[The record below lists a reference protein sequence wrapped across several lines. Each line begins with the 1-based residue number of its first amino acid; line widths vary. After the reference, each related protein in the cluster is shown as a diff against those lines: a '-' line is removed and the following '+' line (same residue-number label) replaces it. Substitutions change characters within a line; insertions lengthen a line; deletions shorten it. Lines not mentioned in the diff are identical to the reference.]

1 MPGRVGRTT
10 DIPAGSLTGP
20 GRRSTDCARHRR
32 RGEAVISGLELLD
45 LGKIIAEKAVTA
57 WLRRHRARQ
66 QRTASLAELAAAEL
80 AGPVQRDKLN
90 RLLGNVGG
98 QVAERLE
105 LVLATRFKSLP
116 GNEIAAALA
125 GAGDALAEVEL
136 TDELLFAVDAD
147 GDKLA
152 AHVRSVRPPPSGLAE
167 PAAQLYD
174 IALDQS
180 CRYLTQV
187 IQHLP
192 ALPPRALAETLS
204 RLTTQTAQLDELLA
218 RVPRSTL
225 HAPRGTRHDAE
236 FTAAYL
242 RHIESTLDSVLLLGL
257 ATHEQPKLALSMAYL
272 SLSVSSTLD
281 RRSRSTRRR
290 PDRHW
295 FAETGEETT
304 STGRVEAAIG
314 AADRSFV
321 RGEAGS
327 GKTTLLHWLAVT
339 AARAAFTE
347 QLADWNSCVPFVIRL
362 RAHATG
368 ELPRPEQFLRDAWPS
383 RAAEMPELW
392 VHRRLD
398 EGSALLLVDGVDEV
412 PAARRPQ
419 VHAWLAELAR
429 EFPQA
434 RIVVTAR
441 PAAAEAKWL
450 AAEGFAAVTLEPM
463 NREDLDQFVA
473 RWHEAAH
480 RAHSLPCDPAEL
492 PAAQRR
498 LRNQFAS
505 RPHLRTL
512 AANPL
517 LAAMLCALNL
527 DQATELPRNR
537 MELYRRA
544 LEMLLETR
552 DVKRGIAGMLDVA
565 QKRVL
570 LRDLAWRLTEANR
583 IELSRSRAE
592 EHVAR
597 KLPAMPNVTESADRI
612 LDHLLERS
620 GVLREPVPGTVDFVH
635 RTFQEYLAASEAT
648 EQGRIEKL
656 ASQAHLDVWWE
667 TIVMACGHAKRTQA
681 DLLLTE
687 ILDRAAGEP
696 RRARH
701 LRLLAA
707 ACLET
712 VEELDPAVR
721 ARVDSLIEQH
731 LVPPRSVREAG
742 SLAAIGHRVLRYFP
756 STVDELSEASAA
768 ATVRAAAFTENQE
781 ALALLRGYARDPRHR
796 VQEELAQAWR
806 YFEPQR
812 YAEEVLAEAPLRDGV
827 IRVRDEHLLPFV
839 DRLTRLR
846 SLWLDLDS
854 GRRLAPLDIITGLP
868 KLTAVNLELQHE
880 TVDLEPLAEHPLL
893 HTVHLFSTAGYQR
906 HDVLAR
912 LPELVHLALFQY
924 EPMADIR
931 FLRALPNL
939 LTLSLDQL
947 EQIDDYSPLDD
958 MNSLRSLN
966 LWSRVSLASS
976 SGRAWP
982 SIRRLVLGEAG
993 SDALERIPDLLPN
1006 LEILIIDRCTA
1017 RTLAP
1022 LERLSLRKLDIR
1034 RSDHNLGSP

>member
-1 MPGRVGRTT
+1 M
-10 DIPAGSLTGP
+10 
-20 GRRSTDCARHRR
+20 
-32 RGEAVISGLELLD
+32 
-45 LGKIIAEKAVTA
+45 GKIIAEKAVTA

-105 LVLATRFKSLP
+105 LVLATRFTSLPGNVGGQVAERLELVLATRFTSLP

-136 TDELLFAVDAD
+136 TDDLLFAVDAD

-152 AHVRSVRPPPSGLAE
+152 AHVRSVCPPPRGLAE

-180 CRYLTQV
+180 CRYLAQV

-204 RLTTQTAQLDELLA
+204 RLTAQTAQLDELLA

-225 HAPRGTRHDAE
+225 HAPRGTGHDAE

-242 RHIESTLDSVLLLGL
+242 RHIDSTLDSVLLLGL

-368 ELPRPEQFLRDAWPS
+368 ELPRPEQFLQDAWPS

-412 PAARRPQ
+412 PSARRPQ

-527 DQATELPRNR
+527 DQVTELPRNR

-583 IELSRSRAE
+583 IELARSRAE

-597 KLPAMPNVTESADRI
+597 KLPAMPNVTESADHI

-656 ASQAHLDVWWE
+656 VSQAHLDVWWE

-687 ILDRAAGEP
+687 ILDRAAAEP

-712 VEELDPAVR
+712 VDELDPAVR
-721 ARVDSLIEQH
+721 ARVDALIEQH

-756 STVDELSEASAA
+756 STLDDLSEAAAA

-781 ALALLRGYARDPRHR
+781 ALGLLRGYAADPRDR
-796 VQEELAQAWR
+796 VQDELARAWR

-812 YAEEVLAEAPLRDGV
+812 YAEEVLAEAPLRDGI

-846 SLWLDLDS
+846 GLAVNLES
-854 GRRLAPLDIITGLP
+854 GRRLVPLEIIAGLP
-868 KLTAVNLELQHE
+868 NLVVVSLDLPHE
-880 TVDLEPLAEHPLL
+880 TIDLAPLAEHPTL
-893 HTVHLFSTAGYQR
+893 HTVELFAAANYR
-906 HDVLAR
+906 RREVLTQ
-912 LPELVHLALFQY
+912 LPALANLALFQL
-924 EPMADIR
+924 EPMDDIQFVR
-931 FLRALPNL
+931 TLPDL
-939 LTLSLDQL
+939 QTLSLDQL
-947 EQIDDYSPLDD
+947 YRIEDYSPLDD
-958 MNSLRSLN
+958 LASVWRLN
-966 LWSRVSLASS
+966 LWSTPTLLSS
-976 SGRAWP
+976 SGRCWP
-982 SIRRLVLGEAG
+982 SVRKLLLGVAGPEVLDRLPGLF
-993 SDALERIPDLLPN
+993 PN
-1006 LEILIIDRCTA
+1006 LETLTVDRYTA

-1022 LERLSLRKLDIR
+1022 VERLSLRKLEIR
-1034 RSDHNLGSP
+1034 RSDHNLGRP